1 MSASA
6 SLRGGGDLL
15 LFAFLCFPKWACLT
29 VMTGK
34 TKTSR
39 RRVIARLHLLTEH
52 FNKLKV
58 SGTYALLERTGK
70 SGRVMDGLRRMV
82 LEER

>member
-1 MSASA
+1 
-6 SLRGGGDLL
+6 
-15 LFAFLCFPKWACLT
+15 
-29 VMTGK
+29 MTGK